1 MLLINKLENSLKITW
16 STLLL
21 LLLLLTA
28 HGTHTAITGVQS
40 AATTV

>member
-1 MLLINKLENSLKITW
+1 MNLEITW

-28 HGTHTAITGVQS
+28 HGAHTAIAGVQPT
-40 AATTV
+40 ATTI